1 MAIFYRPNV
10 ETNFT
15 YRRFFTLS
23 SFDSEDFRNFRI
35 IEISIQVKDAEKE
48 GDEVIFF
55 FFVCSLKVENSDSVF
70 LDVI

>member
-55 FFVCSLKVENSDSVF
+55 FVCSLKVENSDSVLF
-70 LDVI
+70 DVI

>member
-55 FFVCSLKVENSDSVF
+55 FVYSLKVENSVL